1 MSAVPGS
8 PKAPL
13 DRSST
18 KFEEHKEPP
27 TNKTLTQ
34 SHTEPQLAYS
44 FLQGGPQVS
53 YPFVYTNVDSPKMPH
68 KVGLRNELNTEGYQ
82 SHKNLLVVYV
92 KFTESWIESICI
104 EDAKRMTCGELKH
117 EVIRLYGQGLHA
129 RSQEDGLPVR
139 KKVIVNLKTIRNMR
153 GLDMWLSQPERP
165 LDKLKSGDVLEPLF
179 ARKPHP
185 PHSSPLQ
192 ASSPTKATPGSA
204 FKISKSS
211 SASEKEDSPKSTKVP
226 PQPLTLSAAQGNRPR
241 LCDEGD
247 REGPHHPDQEDP
259 PGLPGAQHHVAP
271 QLSLFGQDLL
281 RVPVG
286 RPSWLTLSSTTCTW

>member
-179 ARKPHP
+179 ARKPTPHP
-185 PHSSPLQ
+185 PSRLPLQ
-192 ASSPTKATPGSA
+192 
-204 FKISKSS
+204 
-211 SASEKEDSPKSTKVP
+211 
-226 PQPLTLSAAQGNRPR
+226 QRR
-241 LCDEGD
+241 
-247 REGPHHPDQEDP
+247 R
-259 PGLPGAQHHVAP
+259 PGLRARFRNP
-271 QLSLFGQDLL
+271 QVHRKRRIRQSLPRYPPSHSPSVRRKETGLVYAMKVIEKARIIRTKKIPQAFQELSIMSRLNSPFLVKIYYAFQS
-281 RVPVG
+281 VG
-286 RPSWLTLSSTTCTW
+286 RAAHPLSSTTCTW